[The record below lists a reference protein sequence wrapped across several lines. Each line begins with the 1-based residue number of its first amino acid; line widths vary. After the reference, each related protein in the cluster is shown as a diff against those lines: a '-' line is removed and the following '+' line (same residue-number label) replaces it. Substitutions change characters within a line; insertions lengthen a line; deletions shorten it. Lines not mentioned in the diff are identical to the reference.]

1 MRYTRN
7 SAATVDMDGDV
18 EDGFQ
23 ELLASSVT
31 DGMFQDSL
39 SGSEDFEAESHAD
52 KEPTSDVARRENA
65 HVTATLGDCE
75 QAYSS
80 VLSRI
85 ALNPNKAGLS
95 LVDKDHVNKIIY
107 ETSKDSKFF
116 QNEIKK
122 DRQVQ
127 ERVVCLASVLTR
139 HSVDSYHIRW
149 FCCWRAGQDA
159 GSACRSAPAR
169 GRRRP
174 RDSFCRHAR
183 GG

>member
-1 MRYTRN
+1 
-7 SAATVDMDGDV
+7 MDDDV
-18 EDGFQ
+18 EGSFQ
-23 ELLASSVT
+23 DLLASSVT
-31 DGMFQDSL
+31 DDIFQDSL
-39 SGSEDFEAESHAD
+39 SGSEDYEAESQAD
-52 KEPTSDVARRENA
+52 KEPTSDVAWRDNA
-65 HVTATLGDCE
+65 DDAATLSGCE
-75 QAYSS
+75 QAHSS

-95 LVDKDHVNKIIY
+95 LVDKDHVNRIIY

-127 ERVVCLASVLTR
+127 ERVVCLASVLAR
-139 HSVDSYHIRW
+139 HPVDPYPIRW
-149 FCCWRAGQDA
+149 FCCWRTGQAA

-174 RDSFCRHAR
+174 RDSVCRDAR
-183 GG
+183 RG